1 MCSRKCMFS
10 EVHDRMLKNAKK
22 KKVNKNVNHLLMR
35 KESFRVYNP
44 FKTLQVFKGIRK

>member
-22 KKVNKNVNHLLMR
+22 KKGQQ
-35 KESFRVYNP
+35 ECQPSFNEKRE
-44 FKTLQVFKGIRK
+44 FQGLQSL